1 MGEVRVVGIR
11 VEQPQNQPVLLLRES
26 NGDRY
31 LPIWIGQS
39 EAAAIALEQQ
49 GVEPARPLT
58 HDLIR
63 DVIAALGHS
72 LKEVRI
78 VDLQE
83 GTFYADLVFDQD
95 ITVSARPS
103 DSVAIALRMG
113 VPIYVEEAVLAEA
126 GLLIPD
132 ESDEEASGTVRED
145 EVEKFKEFLDSVS
158 PAGARLTTMELR
170 YARIIHAEFMAHRTF
185 CLAGDSE
192 LEFDLPGGATKGYRR
207 VCRMRIDEF
216 VDKWVNGARRVGSK
230 PKRECDLSWV
240 EPARTYPAAEVAMLA
255 QPSEPPPAKPAPK
268 PPKAAAKH

>member
-63 DVIAALGHS
+63 DLIAALGHS

-83 GTFYADLVFDQD
+83 GTFYADLIFDRD
-95 ITVSARPS
+95 IKVSARPS
-103 DSVAIALRMG
+103 DSVAIALRVG

-132 ESDEEASGTVRED
+132 ENDEEADGRRARGRGREVQGVPRQRVARRLQGDLTVGTVE
-145 EVEKFKEFLDSVS
+145 S
-158 PAGARLTTMELR
+158 
-170 YARIIHAEFMAHRTF
+170 
-185 CLAGDSE
+185 
-192 LEFDLPGGATKGYRR
+192 
-207 VCRMRIDEF
+207 RMRLNWSRRLDTRSGF
-216 VDKWVNGARRVGSK
+216 LRTVNR
-230 PKRECDLSWV
+230 
-240 EPARTYPAAEVAMLA
+240 AAIL
-255 QPSEPPPAKPAPK
+255 
-268 PPKAAAKH
+268 